1 MSIAEDIL
9 SGALDPRRAAV
20 GVQAYNV
27 FIRAL
32 EQERK
37 IEEQEEI
44 SGRVEVLERR
54 IEAGGWRREHHK
66 KQVEA

>member
-1 MSIAEDIL
+1 
-9 SGALDPRRAAV
+9 V
-20 GVQAYNV
+20 GVQAYSA

-37 IEEQEEI
+37 IEEQEDI

-54 IEAGGWRREHHK
+54 IEAGGWHREHHK
-66 KQVEA
+66 IQVEA